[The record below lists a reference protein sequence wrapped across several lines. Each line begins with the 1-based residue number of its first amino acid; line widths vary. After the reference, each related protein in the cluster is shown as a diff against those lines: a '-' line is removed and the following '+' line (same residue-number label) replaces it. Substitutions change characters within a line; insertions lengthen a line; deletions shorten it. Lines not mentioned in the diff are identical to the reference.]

1 MKTITY
7 QNKTLHFVSTA
18 HVSKASVEEVKAV
31 IESTQPTAVCI
42 ELDANR
48 AQSLLNPPTKTDT
61 DIKTIIKQKKVAA
74 FAANLILASY
84 QKKMAQDLDTEVG
97 QEMKQ
102 AITSAEA
109 INARVVY
116 IDRDITI
123 TLKRIWGNLNLW
135 KRAELGSV
143 LVSSLF
149 AKDNVQEDDIE
160 ALKHSD
166 LLFEAVKE
174 LDDKLPDVSKALLH
188 ERNHYM
194 AEMIKRCPEDVIVIV
209 IGAAH
214 TQGILE
220 ALDQT
225 HDLDALNTLPLK
237 KKRPFSG
244 WIIPGIIVVALV
256 ALTLKSPQMG
266 LNQLLVW
273 FGLSSTLSALG
284 ALLVGAHPLTI
295 LATFL
300 GAPIGV
306 LSPVLAVGMFS
317 SLVEA
322 YCRPPRVSDFSSLS
336 EDASVVKKWF
346 TNRALRLLLIFIVT
360 NLLSSLGTFIA
371 GGTIITQLL
380 K

>member
-1 MKTITY
+1 MKTINY
-7 QNKTLHFVSTA
+7 ESKTLHFVSTA
-18 HVSKASVEEVKAV
+18 HVSKASVEEVKTV
-31 IESTQPTAVCI
+31 IESSQPTAVCI
-42 ELDANR
+42 ELDASR
-48 AQSLLNPPTKTDT
+48 AASLLAPPTKTDT

-74 FAANLILASY
+74 FAANLILSSY
-84 QKKMAQDLDTEVG
+84 QKKIAQDLNTEVG

-102 AITSAEA
+102 AITSAQG
-109 INARVVY
+109 IGARVVY

-149 AKDNVQEDDIE
+149 SKEVVQEDDIE

-188 ERNHYM
+188 ERNYYM
-194 AEMIKRCPEDVIVIV
+194 AEMIKKCPEDVIVIV

-214 TQGILE
+214 TEGILA
-220 ALDQT
+220 ALYET
-225 HDLDALNTLPLK
+225 HDLEELNTLPLK

-244 WIIPGIIVVALV
+244 WIIPGIILLAIT
-256 ALTLKSPQMG
+256 ALTLKSPQLG

-273 FGLSSTLSALG
+273 FGLSSGLATLG
-284 ALLVGAHPLTI
+284 ALLVGGHPLTLI
-295 LATFL
+295 ATFL

-317 SLVEA
+317 SLAEA
-322 YCRPPRVSDFSSLS
+322 YVRPPRISDFTSLS
-336 EDASVVKKWF
+336 DDASIFRKWF

-360 NLLSSLGTFIA
+360 NLLSSLGTFVA
-371 GGTIITQLL
+371 GGNIIKHLL